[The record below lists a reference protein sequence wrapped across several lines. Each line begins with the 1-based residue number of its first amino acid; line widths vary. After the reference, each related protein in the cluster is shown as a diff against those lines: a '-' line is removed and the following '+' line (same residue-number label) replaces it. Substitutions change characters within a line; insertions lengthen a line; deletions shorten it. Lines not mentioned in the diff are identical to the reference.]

1 MCPPA
6 LTARSRAL
14 WEGLADVPAEF
25 GSVLRVAVSPTSRL
39 CPPRWVGIVVIADAV
54 LATAPTADTAHT
66 VQQALGTLPAASLT
80 DPVTL
85 SARLQVGEMLGPA
98 CLAYLHPAE
107 FCPHY
112 GPVAVEQVLPHD
124 EGLRQLIAAC
134 DVADVEESGIEEIT
148 SPAFVIRE
156 HGTIISAA
164 GYRDWPSET
173 AHLSVLTIA
182 AARGRGRARTVASA
196 AVTRAIQLGKLPQ
209 WRARP
214 EGSRRVA
221 RALGFREL
229 GSQVSIRVW
238 CPNDHGS

>member
-1 MCPPA
+1 MCPPT

-25 GSVLRVAVSPTSRL
+25 GPVLLVAVSPTSRL

-54 LATAPTADTAHT
+54 LATAHT

-80 DPVTL
+80 DPGTL
-85 SARLQVGEMLGPA
+85 SARLQLGEMLGPA

-107 FCPHY
+107 FRPHY
-112 GPVAVEQVLPHD
+112 GPIAVEQVLPHD

-148 SPAFVIRE
+148 SPAFAIRD

-173 AHLSVLTIA
+173 AHLSVL
-182 AARGRGRARTVASA
+182 
-196 AVTRAIQLGKLPQ
+196 
-209 WRARP
+209 
-214 EGSRRVA
+214 
-221 RALGFREL
+221 
-229 GSQVSIRVW
+229 
-238 CPNDHGS
+238 